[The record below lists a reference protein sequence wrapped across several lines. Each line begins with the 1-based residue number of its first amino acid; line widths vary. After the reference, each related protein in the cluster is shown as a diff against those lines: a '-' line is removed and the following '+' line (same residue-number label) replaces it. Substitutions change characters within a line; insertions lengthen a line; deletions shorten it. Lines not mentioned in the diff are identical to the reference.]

1 MQKLSNMRWII
12 KLIHD
17 WDKVGKR
24 PKEQGHGA
32 AIE

>member
-1 MQKLSNMRWII
+1 MQKLSHMRWII
-12 KLIHD
+12 KLTHD

-24 PKEQGHGA
+24 PKEQGHCA